1 MNLITFWDKRIE
13 REAETA
19 AWNTLRKLKS
29 HKNKVAKFD
38 ADVELEAVDLDWLE
52 RFETYMLSTGNK
64 QNTIASTMS
73 SLKSTLQQAVDR
85 ELIAKNPFKKY
96 KIRKAPTFERALLI
110 EDVKKIEELVGK
122 NVYVDAWLFSFYCAG
137 IRIGDICR
145 LYKENVLGGKIEYRM
160 HKNKKR
166 VSLPLNPKARE
177 IADRYLKDGTD
188 RRRLFPLIADHLQR
202 DEEGRQIKSATSRG
216 NDAFKD
222 IKDELGIEHMSWH
235 AARAAF
241 ATYMVRKGTD
251 IDTIRQLLKHS
262 SVVTT
267 QEYLASRSDD
277 QLGDIVSD
285 AMDF

>member
-1 MNLITFWDKRIE
+1 MTLIEFWEARLE
-13 REAETA
+13 REAEST
-19 AWNTLRKLKS
+19 AWNTQKKLRS
-29 HKNKVAKFD
+29 HLNKVLKFEY
-38 ADVELEAVDLDWLE
+38 DVELTDIDLDWLH
-52 RFETYMLSTGNK
+52 RFENFMRQTGNK

-85 ELIAKNPFKKY
+85 DVLPKNPFKKY
-96 KIRKAPTFERALLI
+96 KIRKSATFERAIMI
-110 EDVKKIEELVGK
+110 EDVKNIED
-122 NVYVDAWLFSFYCAG
+122 NADRNQYIDAWLFSFYCAG

-145 LYKENVLGGKIEYRM
+145 LYKEQVIGGKKIEYKM
-160 HKNKKR
+160 HKNGKR
-166 VSLPLNPKARE
+166 VSLPLNPKAQA
-177 IADRYLKDGTD
+177 IAAKMMEAHSGA
-188 RRRLFPLIADHLQR
+188 RLFPLIDAHLSR
-202 DEEGRQIKSATSRG
+202 DEEGRQIKRATSRG
-216 NDAFKD
+216 NAVFKEVA
-222 IKDELGIEHMSWH
+222 KELDLPHMSWH

-262 SVVTT
+262 SIVTT

>member
-1 MNLITFWDKRIE
+1 MTLIEFWEARLE
-13 REAETA
+13 REAEST
-19 AWNTLRKLKS
+19 AWNTQKKLRS
-29 HKNKVAKFD
+29 HLNKVLKFEH
-38 ADVELEAVDLDWLE
+38 DVELTDIDLDWLH
-52 RFETYMLSTGNK
+52 RFETFMRQTGNK

-85 ELIAKNPFKKY
+85 DMLPKNPFKKY
-96 KIRKAPTFERALLI
+96 KIRKSQTFERAIMI
-110 EDVKKIEELVGK
+110 EDVKNIEENAER

-137 IRIGDICR
+137 VRIGDICR
-145 LYKENVLGGKIEYRM
+145 LYKEQVIGGKKIEYKM
-160 HKNKKR
+160 HKNGKR
-166 VSLPLNPKARE
+166 VSLPLNPKAQA
-177 IADRYLKDGTD
+177 IAAKWMEAHDGA
-188 RRRLFPLIADHLQR
+188 RLFPLVDAHLPR
-202 DEEGRQIKSATSRG
+202 DEEGRQIKRATSRG
-216 NDAFKD
+216 NAVFKEVVKQLD
-222 IKDELGIEHMSWH
+222 LPHMSWH

-262 SVVTT
+262 SIVTT

>member
-1 MNLITFWDKRIE
+1 MTLKDFWTRRLE
-13 REAETA
+13 RELDST
-19 AWNTLRKLKS
+19 AWNTQKKLKS
-29 HKNKVAKFD
+29 HMNKVMKFED
-38 ADVELEAVDLDWLE
+38 DVELTEINLDWLE
-52 RFETYMLSTGNK
+52 RFESFMRQTGNK

-85 ELIAKNPFKKY
+85 DILDRNPFSKY
-96 KIRKAPTFERALLI
+96 KIRKSATFERAIMI
-110 EDVKKIEELVGK
+110 EDVKNIESNAVR

-145 LYKENVLGGKIEYRM
+145 LYKEQVVGGKTIEYRM
-160 HKNKKR
+160 HKNGKR
-166 VSLPLNPKARE
+166 VSLPLNKKAQE
-177 IADRYLKDGTD
+177 IANKWIAAHDGP
-188 RRRLFPLIADHLQR
+188 RLFPLIDAHLNR
-202 DEEGRQIKSATSRG
+202 DEEGRQIKRATSRG
-216 NDAFKD
+216 NACFRGVAKD
-222 IKDELGIEHMSWH
+222 LELPHMSWH

-262 SVVTT
+262 SIVTT

>member
-1 MNLITFWDKRIE
+1 MKLIKFWDERLE
-13 REAETA
+13 REAETS
-19 AWNTLRKLKS
+19 AWNTLRKMKS

-38 ADVELEAVDLDWLE
+38 EDVLLVEVDLDWLE
-52 RFETYMLSTGNK
+52 RFETFMLRTGNK

-73 SLKSTLQQAVDR
+73 SLKSTLQQACDR
-85 ELIAKNPFKKY
+85 EIIAKNPFKKY

-110 EDVKKIEELVGK
+110 EDVIKIEALKGR

-145 LYKENVLGGKIEYRM
+145 LYKENVLGGKIEYKM
-160 HKNKKR
+160 HKNGKR
-166 VSLPLNPKARE
+166 VSMPLNAKAKE
-177 IADRYLKDGTD
+177 IAEIYLKDESD
-188 RRRLFPLIADHLQR
+188 RRRLFPLIEAGLTR

>member
-1 MNLITFWDKRIE
+1 MKLLEFWDKRLE
-13 REAETA
+13 REEETS
-19 AWNTLRKLKS
+19 AWTTLKKLKS
-29 HKNKVAKFD
+29 HRNKAFRFEED
-38 ADVELEAVDLDWLE
+38 TDISDVDLDWIE
-52 RFETYMLSTGNK
+52 RFETFMHRSGNK

-85 ELIAKNPFKKY
+85 DILLKNPFKKF
-96 KIRKAPTFERALLI
+96 KIRKTATFERAIMI
-110 EDVKKIEELVGK
+110 EDVKNIEE
-122 NVYVDAWLFSFYCAG
+122 NASRDVYVDAWLLSFYCAG

-145 LYKENVLGGKIEYRM
+145 LYKESVNGSKIEYKM
-160 HKNKKR
+160 HKNSKR
-166 VSLPLNPKARE
+166 VSLPLGVKAAE
-177 IADRYLKDGTD
+177 IVNKYIADGTD
-188 RRRLFPLIADHLQR
+188 RARLFPLIGDHLER
-202 DEEGRQIKSATSRG
+202 DEEGRQIKRATSRG
-216 NDAFKD
+216 NARFKEVVE
-222 IKDELGIEHMSWH
+222 ELELPHMSWH

-262 SVVTT
+262 SIVTT

>member
-1 MNLITFWDKRIE
+1 MLLVDFWVRRLE
-13 REAETA
+13 RESEST
-19 AWNTLRKLKS
+19 AWNTQKKLAS
-29 HKNKVAKFD
+29 HLNKVRKFEPD
-38 ADVELEAVDLDWLE
+38 TELMEVNLDWLE
-52 RFETYMLSTGNK
+52 RFENFMRQTGNK

-85 ELIAKNPFKKY
+85 ELLDRNPFKKY
-96 KIRKAPTFERALLI
+96 KIRKSPTFERAIMI
-110 EDVKKIEELVGK
+110 EDVKNIEENADR

-145 LYKENVLGGKIEYRM
+145 LYKENVNGNKIEYKM
-160 HKNKKR
+160 HKNGKR
-166 VSLPLNPKARE
+166 VSLPLSTKAAE
-177 IADRYLKDGTD
+177 IAAKYVNSGTA
-188 RRRLFPLIADHLQR
+188 RLFPLIDEHLDR
-202 DEEGRQIKSATSRG
+202 DEEGRQIKRATSRG
-216 NDAFKD
+216 NEAFKEVVR
-222 IKDELGIEHMSWH
+222 ELALPHMSWH

-262 SVVTT
+262 SIVTT

>member
-1 MNLITFWDKRIE
+1 MKLIEFWDE
-13 REAETA
+13 RLLREEETS
-19 AWNTLRKLKS
+19 AWNTLRKMKS
-29 HKNKVAKFD
+29 HRNKVAKFD
-38 ADVELEAVDLDWLE
+38 DEVLLSDVDLDWLE
-52 RFETYMLSTGNK
+52 RFETFMLRTGNK

-85 ELIAKNPFKKY
+85 EIIAKNPFKKY

-110 EDVKKIEELVGK
+110 EDVKKIETLKGQ

-145 LYKENVLGGKIEYRM
+145 LYKENVLGGKIEYKM
-160 HKNKKR
+160 HKNGKR
-166 VSLPLNPKARE
+166 VSMPLNAKARE
-177 IADRYLKDGTD
+177 IANYYLKDGAE
-188 RRRLFPLIADHLQR
+188 RRRLFPLIDAHLNR
-202 DEEGRQIKSATSRG
+202 EEEGKQIKSATSRG
-216 NDAFKD
+216 NDVFKD
-222 IKDELGIEHMSWH
+222 VAEELGLGHMSWH